1 MPESTDKPQQKPAA
15 AAPKKAADR
24 KAADRNAAERRAAKK
39 AKRQR
44 RAQRATGPT
53 PQWYKYV
60 MFGLMVVGLL
70 WIITFYVTQGL
81 FPFPE
86 LGNWNILAGF
96 GIAITGFLMT
106 LRWRG

>member
-1 MPESTDKPQQKPAA
+1 MPESTDKPQQKKPQQGTGTKDAA
-15 AAPKKAADR
+15 
-24 KAADRNAAERRAAKK
+24 RRAAKK

-44 RAQRATGPT
+44 RAARAQGPT

-81 FPFPE
+81 FPLPE
-86 LGNWNILAGF
+86 LGNWNIMIGF
-96 GIAITGFLMT
+96 AVAITGFLMT
-106 LRWRG
+106 LRWRGQ

>member
-1 MPESTDKPQQKPAA
+1 VPESTDKPQQKPAA
-15 AAPKKAADR
+15 AEPKKAAERKPADR
-24 KAADRNAAERRAAKK
+24 KAAERRAAKK

-44 RAQRATGPT
+44 RAQRASGPT

-70 WIITFYVTQGL
+70 WIITFYVTQGQ

-86 LGNWNILAGF
+86 LGNWNILSGF
-96 GIAITGFLMT
+96 GIAIVGFLMT